1 LDLEAPASA
10 GRGIV
15 WHEVT
20 ELVVSCGARLTTRQ
34 RFAVL
39 SKGSAAAVNKEKGMF
54 DTDDKS
60 TRRSLGTIAA
70 IMVVVL
76 AGLILDLGHLG
87 VVPPGIVEVGELMPL
102 EM

>member
-1 LDLEAPASA
+1 
-10 GRGIV
+10 
-15 WHEVT
+15 
-20 ELVVSCGARLTTRQ
+20 
-34 RFAVL
+34 
-39 SKGSAAAVNKEKGMF
+39 MF

-76 AGLILDLGHLG
+76 AGLILDSGHLG
-87 VVPPGIVEVGELMPL
+87 ALPLGVVEVGELLPL

>member
-1 LDLEAPASA
+1 MTA
-10 GRGIV
+10 
-15 WHEVT
+15 W
-20 ELVVSCGARLTTRQ
+20 VVSRGARLATRQ
-34 RFAVL
+34 RCAAAGT
-39 SKGSAAAVNKEKGMF
+39 GSAAAVNKEKRMF

-76 AGLILDLGHLG
+76 AGLILDSGHLG
-87 VVPPGIVEVGELMPL
+87 ALPLGVVEVGELLPL

>member
-1 LDLEAPASA
+1 
-10 GRGIV
+10 
-15 WHEVT
+15 
-20 ELVVSCGARLTTRQ
+20 
-34 RFAVL
+34 
-39 SKGSAAAVNKEKGMF
+39 MF